1 MRQLS
6 VNNLLGIED
15 LSLEDIELIFSFTD
29 SFSEVL
35 KRPIKKVPTLRDI
48 TVANLFLSLQPEHEF
63 LLKSQKK
70 DFQQMFS
77 IFLHQHHHLQRVKV

>member
-48 TVANLFLSLQPEHEF
+48 TVANLFEPSTRTRIS
-63 LLKSQKK
+63 LKSQRK